1 MKTVV
6 IDPNFE
12 IDTKL
17 PEGVNPVYY
26 DVTEPPFALYGVAYD
41 AEGRRFIRMP
51 QKKADAVSG
60 GVAYLVKNT
69 AGGRVRFRTDAKY
82 LVLRMETDDCG
93 SYGHM
98 PRLTTAGFDIFTCES
113 QMVPMTYLSSVI
125 PPANMKGGYRVY
137 VPIKG
142 VMCDYVLNF
151 PLYGH
156 LRSLTLGFAPE
167 ARFEAPMPYVNE
179 KPVIFYGSSITQGGC
194 ATRPGTC
201 YEAVLSQELHMN
213 YVNYGF
219 SGNAKAEDTMIEYL
233 AAQDMCAF
241 VSDYDHNAPSV
252 QHLANTHEKLYLG
265 IREKHPDI
273 PYVMVSR
280 PIYAHSD
287 RMREELFA
295 SGERRAR
302 YDIIKATYD
311 RAIRAGDRNVY
322 FVSGYDFFPSVVGG
336 IASVDYTHPNDLGF
350 LYMAAH
356 IGAPLATAMKWDFT
370 RLVPYLSK

>member
-1 MKTVV
+1 MKP
-6 IDPNFE
+6 IIYDENFA
-12 IDTKL
+12 IDTTL
-17 PEGVNPVYY
+17 PGGVEPVYY
-26 DVTEPPFALYGVAYD
+26 DVTEAPFALYGIAYD
-41 AEGRRFIRMP
+41 AEDGRFRRMP
-51 QKKADAVSG
+51 RDKADAVSA

-69 AGGRVRFRTDAKY
+69 AGGRVRFRTDARY
-82 LVLRMETDDCG
+82 LVLRMETDDYG

-98 PRLTTAGFDIFTCES
+98 PRLTRAGFDIFTCES
-113 QMVPMTYLSSVI
+113 QSVPMTYLSSII
-125 PPANMKGGYRVY
+125 PPSNMKGGYRIY
-137 VPIKG
+137 VPLKG

-156 LRSLTLGFAPE
+156 LRSLVLGFAPE
-167 ARFEAPMPYVNE
+167 ARFETPMAYVNE

-201 YEAVLSQELHMN
+201 YEAVLSQELHLN
-213 YVNYGF
+213 YKNYGF
-219 SGNAKAEDTMIEYL
+219 SGNAKGEDAIVEYL

-252 QHLANTHEKLYLG
+252 QHLVATHEKLYLG

-273 PYVMVSR
+273 PYVMVTR

-295 SGERRAR
+295 SGERRER
-302 YDIIKATYD
+302 YDVVRRTYE
-311 RAIRAGDRNVY
+311 RAVAAGDRNVY

-356 IGAPLATAMKWDFT
+356 IGAPLAEALGLDFS
-370 RLVPYLSK
+370 RLAPYLSK